1 MIKPFCKEG
10 LCYFVTIVPPLIW
23 LYLRRTLVR
32 PVILALVRVS
42 RTRL

>member
-32 PVILALVRVS
+32 PVIALVRET